1 MGAKMANLEE
11 CDDCVFLKDIQNL
24 EEQKIKLNARIE
36 YLSDVLREI
45 VDLPSHS
52 LFSQY
57 SIEEKM
63 DRIQRMASSGLKGKW

>member
-1 MGAKMANLEE
+1 MANIEE
-11 CDDCVFLKDIQNL
+11 CDECVFLKEICDL
-24 EEQKIKLNARIE
+24 EEQKIKLDARIE
-36 YLSDVLREI
+36 YLSDILREI
-45 VDLPSHS
+45 IDLPSHS